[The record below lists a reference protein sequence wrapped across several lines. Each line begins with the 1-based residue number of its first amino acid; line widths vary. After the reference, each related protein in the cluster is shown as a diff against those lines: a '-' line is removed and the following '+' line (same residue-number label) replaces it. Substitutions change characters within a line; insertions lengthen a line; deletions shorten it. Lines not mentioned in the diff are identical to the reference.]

1 MVGDWVGV
9 SAARCWSPDGVTTK
23 PKATTAAVTSS
34 AGASI
39 TSSSGG
45 LRTAGGYLSCDERR
59 EVTTK
64 KDSSDVG
71 AGRNNSLVTFAAYS
85 HILRIPAARNAL
97 LLGLLI
103 RTPMWAGSIILTLH
117 VVTTLGHSYSAAGLL
132 TTSMT
137 IALAVS
143 APWRGRLLDV
153 RGLRR
158 TVLPQLVILAVVWS
172 IAPWVGYAL
181 LLPLAFIGGLFVVPT
196 FSIVR
201 QVLITS
207 VEDRYRT
214 AALSLDSFA
223 TELTF
228 MVGPVLG
235 VLAATYGDTRWA
247 LFGFEMLTVLG
258 GVLVWILNPKLL
270 RDDEQDTETVGVRSW
285 VSPLVVAIL
294 AASAAS
300 TVVLTGSDLGIVAAL
315 RDMGH
320 PSSIGWVLAIWGL
333 GSAVGALVYGA
344 LHRAVPVFLLL
355 GLLSALTIPVVF
367 ATGQLS
373 LAVLLFFA
381 GLFCAPTITATIDHL
396 SRVVPARARGE
407 VMGWHGSALTLGSAI
422 GAPIA
427 GLAIDRGGWQAGF
440 LVTAAIGLAVAVGG
454 LAMARRRSPVPVL
467 V

>member
-1 MVGDWVGV
+1 M
-9 SAARCWSPDGVTTK
+9 
-23 PKATTAAVTSS
+23 
-34 AGASI
+34 
-39 TSSSGG
+39 
-45 LRTAGGYLSCDERR
+45 
-59 EVTTK
+59 TTK
-64 KDSSDVG
+64 KDSPVVG

-117 VVTTLGHSYSAAGLL
+117 VVTTLGHSYTAAGLL

-172 IAPWVGYAL
+172 IAPWVGYVL
-181 LLPLAFIGGLFVVPT
+181 LLPLAFVGGLFVVPT

-258 GVLVWILNPKLL
+258 GVLVWVLNPRLL
-270 RDDEQDTETVGVRSW
+270 REDEQDTETVGVRSW

-315 RDMGH
+315 REMGH

-367 ATGQLS
+367 ATGRFS

-422 GAPIA
+422 GAPVA

-454 LAMARRRSPVPVL
+454 LAAARHRRPVPVPVRSGL

>member
-1 MVGDWVGV
+1 M
-9 SAARCWSPDGVTTK
+9 
-23 PKATTAAVTSS
+23 
-34 AGASI
+34 
-39 TSSSGG
+39 
-45 LRTAGGYLSCDERR
+45 
-59 EVTTK
+59 
-64 KDSSDVG
+64 
-71 AGRNNSLVTFAAYS
+71 TFAAYS

-181 LLPLAFIGGLFVVPT
+181 LLPLAFVGGLFVVPT

-258 GVLVWILNPKLL
+258 GVLVWVLNPKLL
-270 RDDEQDTETVGVRSW
+270 REDEQDTETVGVRSW

-315 RDMGH
+315 REMGH
-320 PSSIGWVLAIWGL
+320 PSSIGWVLAIWGR

-367 ATGQLS
+367 ATGRFS

-381 GLFCAPTITATIDHL
+381 GLFCAPTITATIDSL

-454 LAMARRRSPVPVL
+454 LAAARRRRPAPVPVRSGL

>member
-1 MVGDWVGV
+1 
-9 SAARCWSPDGVTTK
+9 
-23 PKATTAAVTSS
+23 
-34 AGASI
+34 
-39 TSSSGG
+39 
-45 LRTAGGYLSCDERR
+45 
-59 EVTTK
+59 
-64 KDSSDVG
+64 
-71 AGRNNSLVTFAAYS
+71 VTFAAYT

-158 TVLPQLVILAVVWS
+158 TVLPQLVVLAVVWS

-201 QVLITS
+201 QVLFTS

-258 GVLVWILNPKLL
+258 GVLVWILNPKLI

-355 GLLSALTIPVVF
+355 GALSVLTIPVVF
-367 ATGQLS
+367 ATGRFS

-440 LVTAAIGLAVAVGG
+440 LVTAAVGLAVAIAG
-454 LAMARRRSPVPVL
+454 LAMARRRRPAPVPVGSG
-467 V
+467 VV

>member
-1 MVGDWVGV
+1 M
-9 SAARCWSPDGVTTK
+9 
-23 PKATTAAVTSS
+23 TA
-34 AGASI
+34 
-39 TSSSGG
+39 
-45 LRTAGGYLSCDERR
+45 
-59 EVTTK
+59 K
-64 KDSSDVG
+64 KDSSVVG
-71 AGRNNSLVTFAAYS
+71 AGRNNPLVTFAAYT

-158 TVLPQLVILAVVWS
+158 TVLPQLVVLAVVWS

-258 GVLVWILNPKLL
+258 GVLVWMLNPKLL
-270 RDDEQDTETVGVRSW
+270 REDEQDTETVGVRSW

-300 TVVLTGSDLGIVAAL
+300 TVVLTGSDLAIVAAL

-367 ATGQLS
+367 ADR
-373 LAVLLFFA
+373 A
-381 GLFCAPTITATIDHL
+381 GSPWRCCCSSPACSARPTITATIDHL

-440 LVTAAIGLAVAVGG
+440 LVTAAIGLAVAAGG
-454 LAMARRRSPVPVL
+454 LAMTRRRRPALPVL

>member
-1 MVGDWVGV
+1 MT
-9 SAARCWSPDGVTTK
+9 R
-23 PKATTAAVTSS
+23 
-34 AGASI
+34 
-39 TSSSGG
+39 
-45 LRTAGGYLSCDERR
+45 
-59 EVTTK
+59 K
-64 KDSSDVG
+64 KDSSVVG
-71 AGRNNSLVTFAAYS
+71 AGRNNPLVTFAAYT

-158 TVLPQLVILAVVWS
+158 TVLPQLVVLAVVWS

-181 LLPLAFIGGLFVVPT
+181 LLPLAFVGGLFVVPT

-270 RDDEQDTETVGVRSW
+270 REDEQDTETVGVRSW

-355 GLLSALTIPVVF
+355 GLLSAADHPGGVRDRPALPGG
-367 ATGQLS
+367 A
-373 LAVLLFFA
+373 AVLRRAVLRADDHRDHRPPLPGGPGPGPRRGDGLARVRADPRLGDRRADRRARDRPRRLAGRLPRHRRDRAGRGGRRTGCGPAPASGPGAGRIRA
-381 GLFCAPTITATIDHL
+381 GLIRGLPTRPRLAP
-396 SRVVPARARGE
+396 
-407 VMGWHGSALTLGSAI
+407 
-422 GAPIA
+422 
-427 GLAIDRGGWQAGF
+427 
-440 LVTAAIGLAVAVGG
+440 
-454 LAMARRRSPVPVL
+454 
-467 V
+467 

>member
-1 MVGDWVGV
+1 MV
-9 SAARCWSPDGVTTK
+9 
-23 PKATTAAVTSS
+23 
-34 AGASI
+34 
-39 TSSSGG
+39 
-45 LRTAGGYLSCDERR
+45 DEV
-59 EVTTK
+59 E
-64 KDSSDVG
+64 KDSPGVG
-71 AGRNNSLVTFAAYS
+71 AGRKNPRVTFAAYT
-85 HILRIPAARNAL
+85 HILRIPQARNAL

-132 TTSMT
+132 TTSTT

-158 TVLPQLVILAVVWS
+158 TVLPQVVVLAVVWS

-181 LLPLAFIGGLFVVPT
+181 LLPLAFVGGLFVVPT

-235 VLAATYGDTRWA
+235 VLAATYADTRWA

-258 GVLVWILNPKLL
+258 GLLVWALNPPLL
-270 RDDEQDTETVGVRSW
+270 REDEEDTDTVGLRSW

-315 RDMGH
+315 RDLGH
-320 PSSIGWVLAIWGL
+320 PESIGWVLAIWGL

-355 GLLSALTIPVVF
+355 GLLSALTVPVVF
-367 ATGQLS
+367 ATGRLS
-373 LAVLLFFA
+373 LAVLLFIA

-407 VMGWHGSALTLGSAI
+407 AMGWHGSALTLGSAL

-427 GLAIDRGGWQAGF
+427 GFAIDHGGWEAGF
-440 LVTAAIGLAVAVGG
+440 LVTAVIGLLVAVAG
-454 LAMARRRSPVPVL
+454 LAATRLRRPVPAPV
-467 V
+467 

>member
-1 MVGDWVGV
+1 M
-9 SAARCWSPDGVTTK
+9 
-23 PKATTAAVTSS
+23 
-34 AGASI
+34 
-39 TSSSGG
+39 
-45 LRTAGGYLSCDERR
+45 
-59 EVTTK
+59 TTK

-117 VVTTLGHSYSAAGLL
+117 VVTTLGHSYTAAGLL